1 MNKEIQAKISQ
12 TKTLKDKTVGEVIM
26 MPEFRENIAAY
37 LKAQREDR
45 AKAKEYIVTMAKR
58 LQQRIWPKTHVI
70 DRLGYLNADNFA
82 YYFAKVLEHQSGLPK
97 SERDYIEQLGRQA
110 LNKTIADCVIAE
122 FPELEEEFYPSIN
135 KKQNEKDN

>member
-12 TKTLKDKTVGEVIM
+12 TKALKDKSVGDILQ

-45 AKAKEYIVTMAKR
+45 AKAKEYIQTMAKR
-58 LQQRIWPKTHVI
+58 LNQKIWPKTHVI
-70 DRLGYLNADNFA
+70 DRLEYLNPDNFA
-82 YYFAKVLEHQSGLPK
+82 YYFAKVVEHQSGLPK

-110 LNKTIADCVIAE
+110 LNKTIADFVVAE
-122 FPELEEEFYPSIN
+122 FPEYKEEFYPSKN
-135 KKQNEKDN
+135 KSNEKDN